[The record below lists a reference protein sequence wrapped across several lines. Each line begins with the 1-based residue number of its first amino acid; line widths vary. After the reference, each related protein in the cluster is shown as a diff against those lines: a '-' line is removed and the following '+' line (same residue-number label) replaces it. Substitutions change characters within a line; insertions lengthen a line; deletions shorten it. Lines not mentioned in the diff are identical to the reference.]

1 MSNSVAVNQSEVK
14 GYHIYGVR
22 VVSQAQAAKQFGRED
37 AAQKAP
43 MQGSM
48 YFTLNSPEY
57 YLYNIAYKT
66 YNVPLSIDWRWLLAY
81 HERLSEGATPVE
93 AYDYADVVAF
103 CIAAG
108 APLDMA
114 QATADVTTNGIRYAV
129 PWTGEDEGVFG

>member
-14 GYHIYGVR
+14 MGYHIYGVT
-22 VVSQAQAAKQFGRED
+22 VVSQAQAAKRFGHED

-81 HERLSEGATPVE
+81 HERLAEGATADR
-93 AYDYADVVAF
+93 AYDYADA
-103 CIAAG
+103 I
-108 APLDMA
+108 MA
-114 QATADVTTNGIRYAV
+114 QPINDGPFADDYTDAQPAENREEYIGY
-129 PWTGEDEGVFG
+129 D